1 MTETLIIL
9 NSVGTVDLVACS
21 EKSRNKSLEQGEL
34 WVVDRHTGRV
44 LPYRGGG
51 GSYSG
56 LESRGDWWEVR
67 VGPASDGGAPTP
79 EVTGSDGVSPAR
91 DSESPAASAET
102 VLAGPVLSEL
112 QAVIRRRHQD
122 MPEGSYTTHLFS
134 KGADK
139 IRKKTGEEAVEVI
152 LARSG
157 AELTSEAADLI
168 YHLMVL
174 LESQDLGIQ
183 DVVAVLRERHA
194 SG

>member
-1 MTETLIIL
+1 VRIGSTGNGEHEHRPPEAGEATGAARERNTE
-9 NSVGTVDLVACS
+9 G
-21 EKSRNKSLEQGEL
+21 
-34 WVVDRHTGRV
+34 
-44 LPYRGGG
+44 
-51 GSYSG
+51 
-56 LESRGDWWEVR
+56 
-67 VGPASDGGAPTP
+67 
-79 EVTGSDGVSPAR
+79 
-91 DSESPAASAET
+91 PAASEESGP
-102 VLAGPVLSEL
+102 AGPVLSQL
-112 QAVIRRRHQD
+112 QAVIRDRHRD